1 MRSRADRLRES
12 EGAPWLRIVAASVVQ
27 KNGVPLSKPQ
37 RKRLAPPRRKAWARI
52 WIDEL
57 ESETR
62 ARLSVNARRALDAL
76 ICHHF
81 RSEQA
86 DNGALQV
93 SHKAFERAGVHHT
106 LVTKALAE
114 LDAAGLA
121 RASGKGLPSNP
132 WMKRPTLYELPT
144 YRPTEGVQATAKRR
158 FVWIPVDVMESPA
171 WRSLSINARR
181 IMDRLLLE
189 NFRHMGV
196 ENGKLRVSVRQFAE
210 CGVAMRFAKGAIAEL
225 VAGGLVAVTEG
236 VAKGSLAPPNL
247 YRITFHGTLD
257 DGPTWSVASQ
267 KEATPM
273 SGEKFFSHPQKV
285 KRVQG
290 LSSIEVLILT

>member
-1 MRSRADRLRES
+1 MAKNRRRVRCS
-12 EGAPWLRIVAASVVQ
+12 
-27 KNGVPLSKPQ
+27 KNGVQLSKPQ

-57 ESETR
+57 ESESAL

-121 RASGKGLPSNP
+121 RESGKGF
-132 WMKRPTLYELPT
+132 
-144 YRPTEGVQATAKRR
+144 YRA
-158 FVWIPVDVMESPA
+158 IP
-171 WRSLSINARR
+171 
-181 IMDRLLLE
+181 
-189 NFRHMGV
+189 G
-196 ENGKLRVSVRQFAE
+196 
-210 CGVAMRFAKGAIAEL
+210 
-225 VAGGLVAVTEG
+225 
-236 VAKGSLAPPNL
+236 
-247 YRITFHGTLD
+247 
-257 DGPTWSVASQ
+257 
-267 KEATPM
+267 
-273 SGEKFFSHPQKV
+273 
-285 KRVQG
+285 
-290 LSSIEVLILT
+290 